1 MRQPLSTILFVGLFL
16 SVCGCDLPKENTTG
30 RVAII
35 DLDRIAGALGRD
47 DLMTQRL
54 QEAVQQ
60 RQQNVTMIRDTL
72 RAQLEQETARLGRN
86 PTEAQK
92 ARLNQLATAAET
104 RMREVVASADQE
116 GNQLR
121 ARLILEFRE
130 EVEPVARRVA
140 ARRGLSIVMI
150 KQDHMLYINPEVD
163 ITDAVID
170 EIQAAPKAGTASGE
184 ASDSK

>member
-1 MRQPLSTILFVGLFL
+1 MQEPLSTIFFVGLFL
-16 SVCGCDLPKENTTG
+16 SLCGCGSPKENTTG
-30 RVAII
+30 RMAVI

-60 RQQNVTMIRDTL
+60 RQQNVTMVRDTL
-72 RAQLEQETARLGRN
+72 RAQLQQETARLGRN

-92 ARLNQLATAAET
+92 ARLNQLTVAADT
-104 RMREVVASADQE
+104 RMREVLARADQE
-116 GNQLR
+116 GNELR
-121 ARLILEFRE
+121 TRLILEFRE

-140 ARRGLSIVMI
+140 TRRGLSIVMV
-150 KQDHMLYINPEVD
+150 KQDHMLYINPEID
-163 ITDAVID
+163 ITDTVID
-170 EIQAAPKAGTASGE
+170 EIQAAARAGNASGE

>member
-16 SVCGCDLPKENTTG
+16 SVCGCDLPKENATG
-30 RVAII
+30 RVAVI

-60 RQQNVTMIRDTL
+60 RQQNVAMIRDTL
-72 RAQLEQETARLGRN
+72 RAQLEEETARLGRN
-86 PTEAQK
+86 PTEEQK
-92 ARLNQLATAAET
+92 ARLNQLTAAADT
-104 RMREVVASADQE
+104 RMREVLARADQE

-121 ARLILEFRE
+121 TRLILEFRE
-130 EVEPVARRVA
+130 EMEPVARRVA
-140 ARRGLSIVMI
+140 AERGLSIVMV
-150 KQDHMLYINPEVD
+150 KQDHMLYVDPEVD
-163 ITDAVID
+163 ITDVVID
-170 EIQAAPKAGTASGE
+170 EIQAAPRAGNASGE